1 MPRLDN
7 SMQGYKLGG
16 NFTFTAKRIEKLGA
30 TEYTLVTIAL
40 DESGSVD
47 GFETEL
53 RAMLVQAVES
63 CKRSPRSDNLL
74 VRVLYFSSKY
84 PKGVSEIHG
93 FKPLSEI
100 DTNAYPVP
108 SPGGIT
114 PLCDATYSGIGAMN
128 AYGKD
133 LFAQDYLANGIGFV
147 ITDGGENASTATMD
161 MVKQEF
167 KKAVS
172 GECLES
178 LVSVLI
184 GVNADM
190 CRPLLEKFS
199 RDAGFDKYI
208 DAGDANERNLA
219 KLAAFVSQSVSSQSQ
234 SIGTGGPSQQIA
246 ATI

>member
-40 DESGSVD
+40 DETGSVS
-47 GFETEL
+47 GFEAEL
-53 RAMLVQAVES
+53 QAMLVQAVES

-84 PKGVSEIHG
+84 PKGLSEIHG

-100 DTNAYPVP
+100 DTSLYPVP
-108 SPGGIT
+108 SPGGMT

-128 AYGKD
+128 TYGKD
-133 LFAQDYLANGIGFV
+133 LFAQDYLVNGIGFV

-184 GVNADM
+184 GVNAQS
-190 CRPLLEKFS
+190 CRSLLEAFA

>member
-1 MPRLDN
+1 
-7 SMQGYKLGG
+7 MQGYKLGG

-40 DESGSVD
+40 DETGSVS
-47 GFETEL
+47 GFEAEL
-53 RAMLVQAVES
+53 QAMLVQAVES

-84 PKGVSEIHG
+84 PKGLSEIHG

-100 DTNAYPVP
+100 DTSLYPVP
-108 SPGGIT
+108 SPGGMT

-128 AYGKD
+128 TYGKD
-133 LFAQDYLANGIGFV
+133 LFAQDYLVNGIGFV

-184 GVNADM
+184 GVNAQS
-190 CRPLLEKFS
+190 CRSLLEAFA